1 MTFKEIFVN
10 CKFQYIEAI
19 EQELLD
25 EGLARMSTYFGEYH
39 VYENGM
45 PAKHLFWDHDEYYYF
60 ICLNPES
67 KERVMVWCSDCLGT
81 EYELLDEFSA
91 DLSGMELK
99 QRIKKI
105 IDVWKPKQE
114 RILKK
119 YIDMNA
125 IEPFPYNIYSMSIC
139 LQNGGNSCYMQI
151 KNLEADKIDYIFG
164 IDLELDI
171 LYEQYKE
178 SLRNENYTSSMLTL
192 CKLYELA
199 LRKLGEM
206 HDNIMALLYELLR
219 LSYEVEGLT
228 PKDLLSVHLLLY
240 NYNKNKYGNNH
251 YATICAISGIAANLS
266 SLKKYEDGIVLARYV
281 HKALQRKYGRTDEK
295 SIEALMCV
303 AWHLFDHG
311 RYGHALSM
319 AEQCI
324 ELCKNRE
331 IKVIYSCYQCIAM
344 IYRTE
349 CFEDYEKA
357 LEYELQAQK
366 YLEKYSY
373 RFEQ

>member
-119 YIDMNA
+119 
-125 IEPFPYNIYSMSIC
+125 
-139 LQNGGNSCYMQI
+139 SCS
-151 KNLEADKIDYIFG
+151 KRE
-164 IDLELDI
+164 
-171 LYEQYKE
+171 
-178 SLRNENYTSSMLTL
+178 R
-192 CKLYELA
+192 
-199 LRKLGEM
+199 
-206 HDNIMALLYELLR
+206 
-219 LSYEVEGLT
+219 
-228 PKDLLSVHLLLY
+228 
-240 NYNKNKYGNNH
+240 
-251 YATICAISGIAANLS
+251 
-266 SLKKYEDGIVLARYV
+266 
-281 HKALQRKYGRTDEK
+281 KALFLSFSPKRERRIFVCNSWIDK
-295 SIEALMCV
+295 SL
-303 AWHLFDHG
+303 
-311 RYGHALSM
+311 
-319 AEQCI
+319 
-324 ELCKNRE
+324 
-331 IKVIYSCYQCIAM
+331 IKRAKLAVI
-344 IYRTE
+344 
-349 CFEDYEKA
+349 KA
-357 LEYELQAQK
+357 
-366 YLEKYSY
+366 
-373 RFEQ
+373 